1 MNETFGQQIRLLRT
15 KQKIKQLELAQGIC
29 SVSYLSK
36 VENDSILPSED
47 IKRLLLERL
56 GVNPNIDSTEGRIL
70 SELEQW
76 NQAIIKNESEKAEEL
91 YNQIQSLISP
101 FLKKE
106 QLIKFYIYSIHYF
119 VMKRDFDKADEMINE
134 ANEYSTSFSLDD
146 KYFFERYVGNFYYYQ
161 RRFKEALGHLL
172 ESEKLLPQNLIDVN
186 DKAQLYYSITM
197 SACNVDQF
205 HLGIAYSEKALEA
218 YRSSYNL
225 KRCVEC
231 HVFLGIANTRVSNI
245 TEALKQYKKAEQL
258 AKSINFTDMYY
269 SISNNLGQLYAIIG
283 DSDKA
288 FEYYIDCYQN
298 LDNYPHEYR
307 AETIVCIVE
316 LYFKLNQMEDVKEW
330 IQTGL
335 SFVKENLE
343 DPTEYIAILN
353 LFNHL
358 CNNEI
363 DQIEEKMKTQV
374 IQYFKK
380 QQRLFML
387 SHILKIIAD
396 YEFENANYKNA
407 AYYYDLSREFL
418 MLSHPE
424 NLSADN
430 TIVHN

>member
-36 VENDSILPSED
+36 VENDTILPSED

-56 GVNPNIDSTEGRIL
+56 GANSEIDSTEQNIT
-70 SELEQW
+70 SELENW
-76 NQAIIKNESEKAEEL
+76 NQTIINNEIEKADVL
-91 YNQIQSLISP
+91 YNRIQSHISP

-106 QLIKFYIYSIHYF
+106 HLIKVYLYSINYF
-119 VMKRDFDKADEMINE
+119 VTKRDFNKAAEVIKE
-134 ANEYSTSFSLDD
+134 AEEYSASFSLED
-146 KYFFERYVGNFYYYQ
+146 KYYFERYVGNFNYYQ
-161 RRFKEALGHLL
+161 LIFDKAVIHL
-172 ESEKLLPQNLIDVN
+172 SNSANLLPQSLIDVK
-186 DKAQLYYSITM
+186 DKAQLYYSLAF
-197 SACNVDQF
+197 SSCNVNQF
-205 HLGIAYSEKALEA
+205 HLSIASSKKALEF
-218 YRSSYNL
+218 YQESYNL

-231 HVFLGIANTRVSNI
+231 HILLGIANSRVSNL
-245 TEALKQYKKAEQL
+245 TEALSEYKKAEQL
-258 AKSINFTDMYY
+258 AKSINYTDIFY

-288 FEYYIDCYQN
+288 FEYYIECYQN

-307 AETIVCIVE
+307 AETIVCIIE
-316 LYFKLNQMEDVKEW
+316 LYFKLNQMDDVKEW

-335 SFVKENLE
+335 SFINEKLE
-343 DPTEYIAILN
+343 DPTEYTAILN

-363 DQIEEKMKTQV
+363 DQIEEKMRTQV
-374 IQYFKK
+374 IEYFKK
-380 QQRLFML
+380 QQRLVML

-396 YEFENANYKNA
+396 YEVEKFNYKDA
-407 AYYYDLSREFL
+407 AYYYNLSREFL

-424 NLSADN
+424 NLLTDN
-430 TIVHN
+430 KIIK